1 MNVIGIKF
9 KDGGKIYYFSP
20 EEGAEYAENMEV
32 IVETGRGL
40 EFAFVA
46 FPPREVEDAE
56 VTQPLRPVVR
66 IATEKDREQRKKNLE
81 RRSEAIRT
89 AQEKA
94 NGYGLAMKIIDCE
107 FTFDGNKVL
116 FFFSAENRV
125 DFRELVRD
133 LAGTFHS
140 RIELR
145 QVGARD
151 EARLLGGIAPCGREC
166 CCAGAMPDF
175 CKVSIKMAKVQ
186 GLSLNPGKISG
197 LCGRLMCCLSYENE
211 YYSEAYKKMPKLGG
225 EVATPEGKG
234 TVVSNNM
241 LTYTV
246 RVKIE
251 KDGGLVYKD
260 FPLADIRFRSKGAPA
275 EEESAQDEA
284 DELPPEEGAE
294 GQRNTPRR
302 QGERRKNEKP
312 RTDKSRRQERP
323 AQRAEELPPREGGQP
338 QAEGQERRPRRK
350 HKRGHG
356 KKGGNGGNGGNA
368 PAPQPGG
375 AE

>member
-133 LAGTFHS
+133 LAGAFHS

-151 EARLLGGIAPCGREC
+151 EARPSARSPSKWRRCRG
-166 CCAGAMPDF
+166 
-175 CKVSIKMAKVQ
+175 
-186 GLSLNPGKISG
+186 
-197 LCGRLMCCLSYENE
+197 
-211 YYSEAYKKMPKLGG
+211 
-225 EVATPEGKG
+225 
-234 TVVSNNM
+234 
-241 LTYTV
+241 
-246 RVKIE
+246 
-251 KDGGLVYKD
+251 
-260 FPLADIRFRSKGAPA
+260 FRSTRAR
-275 EEESAQDEA
+275 SAGCA
-284 DELPPEEGAE
+284 AG
-294 GQRNTPRR
+294 
-302 QGERRKNEKP
+302 
-312 RTDKSRRQERP
+312 
-323 AQRAEELPPREGGQP
+323 
-338 QAEGQERRPRRK
+338 
-350 HKRGHG
+350 
-356 KKGGNGGNGGNA
+356 
-368 PAPQPGG
+368 
-375 AE
+375 

>member
-1 MNVIGIKF
+1 MKVIGVKF
-9 KDGGKIYYFSP
+9 KDGGKIYYFAPRENESY
-20 EEGAEYAENMEV
+20 EEGMQV
-32 IVETGRGL
+32 VVETSKST
-40 EFAFVA
+40 EFAYVA
-46 FPPREVEDAE
+46 FPPKEVEESE
-56 VTQPLRPVVR
+56 VIQPLKPILR
-66 IATEKDREQRKKNLE
+66 IATDKDREQVKRNLE
-81 RRSEAIRT
+81 RKPQAMKI
-89 AQEKA
+89 AQEKIEKHK
-94 NGYGLAMKIIDCE
+94 LDMKLIDCE
-107 FTFDGNKVL
+107 FAFDGNKVI
-116 FFFSAENRV
+116 FYFAADGRV
-125 DFRELVRD
+125 DFRELVKD
-133 LAGTFHS
+133 LAAAFHI

-145 QVGARD
+145 QVGIRD
-151 EARLLGGIAPCGREC
+151 ETRLLGGIAPCGREC
-166 CCAGAMPDF
+166 CCAGAMSDF
-175 CKVSIKMAKVQ
+175 RKVSIKMAKVQ

-211 YYSEAYKKMPKLGG
+211 YYSDVYKKMPKVGS
-225 EVATPEGKG
+225 EVSTPEGKG

-294 GQRNTPRR
+294 GQRNAPRR

-312 RTDKSRRQERP
+312 RTDKPRRQERP

-356 KKGGNGGNGGNA
+356 KKGGNGGNA

>member
-1 MNVIGIKF
+1 MRIIGIKF
-9 KDGGKIYYFSP
+9 KEGGKIYYFAP
-20 EEGAEYAENMEV
+20 AEGTEYTENAEV

-46 FPPREVEDAE
+46 FPPREAAEEE

-66 IATEKDREQRKKNLE
+66 LATDKDREQRKKNLE
-81 RRSEAIRT
+81 RRAEAIRA

-133 LAGTFHS
+133 LASMFHS

-151 EARLLGGIAPCGREC
+151 EAKLLGGIAPCGREC

-225 EVATPEGKG
+225 EVGTPEGKG

-251 KDGGLVYKD
+251 KDGVPVFKD
-260 FPLADIRFRSKGAPA
+260 FPLAEIRFRGRGAQA
-275 EEESAQDEA
+275 EEEAAE
-284 DELPPEEGAE
+284 EEEGTEAPQEREEPALQERRPQAE
-294 GQRNTPRR
+294 RERRRAEKPHR
-302 QGERRKNEKP
+302 QG
-312 RTDKSRRQERP
+312 
-323 AQRAEELPPREGGQP
+323 
-338 QAEGQERRPRRK
+338 EGQERKNRQENRGHGGQARPQEREKQPQGEGAPPAEHRRRR

-356 KKGGNGGNGGNA
+356 KKGGET
-368 PAPQPGG
+368 PPQ
-375 AE
+375 A

>member
-9 KDGGKIYYFSP
+9 KNGGKVYYFAP
-20 EEGAEYAENMEV
+20 EEGAAYAEDMEV

-46 FPPREVEDAE
+46 FPPREVEDGE

-66 IATEKDREQRKKNLE
+66 IATEKDREQRKKNIE

-133 LAGTFHS
+133 LASTFHS

-225 EVATPEGKG
+225 EVGTPEGKG

-251 KDGGLVYKD
+251 KDGGMVYKD
-260 FPLADIRFRSKGAPA
+260 FPLAEIRFRGRGAPA
-275 EEESAQDEA
+275 AEDEEE
-284 DELPPEEGAE
+284 ELPAAE
-294 GQRNTPRR
+294 GETPPAKQR
-302 QGERRKNEKP
+302 QGERSREPRKP
-312 RTDKSRRQERP
+312 RRERP
-323 AQRAEELPPREGGQP
+323 AQPRAEEQP
-338 QAEGQERRPRRK
+338 QAAEGGEKAPRAEHRRRK

-356 KKGGNGGNGGNA
+356 KKGGGANNGA
-368 PAPQPGG
+368 PAAPTN